1 LPEEVGAF
9 YDKTWVKRKIA
20 GRTNK
25 QFFNYCKTLI
35 NSIDE
40 KSAGKM
46 DAAEAIILYLA
57 GMFYA
62 LVFVILLILFILP
75 VLLIESR
82 KIPSGL
88 TIALIIYLLS
98 MIKILKTFRFVRLK
112 EVEIVLVA
120 SYLNRKLIFKKKK
133 STTTKVH

>member
-1 LPEEVGAF
+1 MPEEVGAF